1 MAKAFTSNEAKL
13 LIEEHEKLYKEL
25 GVTVATRQGITEGIW
40 SATDRMLETS
50 LHKLLEHIPVEEIA
64 RERSGLKI
72 KTLKDCGY
80 ENVAQVRDASVEALE
95 AINGISLAGA
105 VAIREIVDKIAGE
118 AGKDAR
124 ISLSYDDQN
133 EDATCL
139 VKYLS
144 IYQRSEKDYATAERL
159 YDSYGDKIQTAIA
172 DLKSVGSGIRWFFS
186 SRGKKNQGESAYQY
200 LLDLYSGSYGAR
212 ANETLDRIHQHLR
225 TTEAE
230 AWEDF
235 KKNSIQFVTL
245 LEEIRPGCLG
255 HEDTLYGLPE
265 GLAEEIEQEQVLS
278 EGLSCTLRRY
288 QEWGV
293 KYALHQER
301 VLLGDEM
308 GLGKTVQA
316 IATMV
321 SLKNAGATHFLV
333 VCPASVISNWCR
345 EIEKHSD
352 LSVIKIH
359 GALRMTDIKKWREE
373 GGVGVTT
380 FETTTYF
387 YTEEDFHFDLLV
399 VDEAHYVKNPRA
411 KRSINVKYL
420 SGQATRLLF
429 MTGTA
434 LENNVDEM
442 LALMDILRPDL
453 SKDARN
459 IAFLSSAPQFR
470 DKVAPVYYRRK
481 REDVLTEL
489 PEKIETKEW
498 CQMTTEEK
506 KIYYSHVLQKRYSDI
521 RRVSWNVKDITQSS
535 KGRRLLE
542 IVEEATAENRK
553 IIIFSFYLDT
563 IRRVRELLGDRC
575 MPTINGSVPPA
586 KRQEII
592 DAFEK
597 APAGTVLPA
606 QIQAGGT
613 GLNIQT
619 ASVVILCE
627 PQFKPSI
634 ENQAISRAYRMGQA
648 RNVLVYRLLCE
659 HTVDEKIMDLLAE
672 KQGVFDAFAD
682 SSVAAEGSFEL
693 DEKTFGTIVE
703 EEIQRI
709 RREKE
714 EETNLNPSS
723 MLAVDGKEEKE
734 ENKRNQIETQEEKE
748 NEIRDP
754 ESTGE

>member
-1 MAKAFTSNEAKL
+1 
-13 LIEEHEKLYKEL
+13 
-25 GVTVATRQGITEGIW
+25 
-40 SATDRMLETS
+40 
-50 LHKLLEHIPVEEIA
+50 
-64 RERSGLKI
+64 
-72 KTLKDCGY
+72 
-80 ENVAQVRDASVEALE
+80 
-95 AINGISLAGA
+95 
-105 VAIREIVDKIAGE
+105 
-118 AGKDAR
+118 
-124 ISLSYDDQN
+124 
-133 EDATCL
+133 
-139 VKYLS
+139 
-144 IYQRSEKDYATAERL
+144 
-159 YDSYGDKIQTAIA
+159 
-172 DLKSVGSGIRWFFS
+172 
-186 SRGKKNQGESAYQY
+186 
-200 LLDLYSGSYGAR
+200 
-212 ANETLDRIHQHLR
+212 
-225 TTEAE
+225 
-230 AWEDF
+230 
-235 KKNSIQFVTL
+235 
-245 LEEIRPGCLG
+245 
-255 HEDTLYGLPE
+255 
-265 GLAEEIEQEQVLS
+265 
-278 EGLSCTLRRY
+278 
-288 QEWGV
+288 
-293 KYALHQER
+293 
-301 VLLGDEM
+301 
-308 GLGKTVQA
+308 
-316 IATMV
+316 
-321 SLKNAGATHFLV
+321 
-333 VCPASVISNWCR
+333 
-345 EIEKHSD
+345 
-352 LSVIKIH
+352 
-359 GALRMTDIKKWREE
+359 MTDIKTWREE

-542 IVEEATAENRK
+542 IVEEATAEDRK

-586 KRQEII
+586 ERQEII

-714 EETNLNPSS
+714 AETNLNPSS
-723 MLAVDGKEEKE
+723 MLAADGKEEKE
-734 ENKRNQIETQEEKE
+734 NEQNQIETREEKE